1 MDNDIFGDYCNNIQ
15 NYINKWLLIYVIINS
30 KIIDHSSNTQIIISI
45 STHIDLF
52 YLFIKIFSF
61 LNKILYLYLNLN
73 YFL

>member
-1 MDNDIFGDYCNNIQ
+1 VDNDIFGDYCNNIQ
-15 NYINKWLLIYVIINS
+15 NNINKWLLIYVIINS